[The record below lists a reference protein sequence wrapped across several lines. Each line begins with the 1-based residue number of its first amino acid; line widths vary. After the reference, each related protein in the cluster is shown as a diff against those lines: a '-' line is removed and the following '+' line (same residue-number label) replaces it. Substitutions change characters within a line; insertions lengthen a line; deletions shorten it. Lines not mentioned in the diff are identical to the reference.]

1 MGLPAVVSDLLFC
14 CRLVAASCLQDKK
27 KGCRTDGNLPKC
39 KKENLFRPSLFVTP
53 TGLKPVTF

>member
-14 CRLVAASCLQDKK
+14 CRLMAASCLQDKK
-27 KGCRTDGNLPKC
+27 KVAARMGNLPKR
-39 KKENLFRPSLFVTP
+39 KKESLFRPSFLVTP

>member
-14 CRLVAASCLQDKK
+14 CRLMAASCLQDKK
-27 KGCRTDGNLPKC
+27 KVAARMGNLPKR
-39 KKENLFRPSLFVTP
+39 K